1 MNQQQS
7 HFSLI
12 VGPLVILL
20 GLVGGVAGVWLAFSD
35 PMALFITVVFFFLL
49 IKGTLKVVK

>member
-1 MNQQQS
+1 MNQQS

-49 IKGTLKVVK
+49 IKGTMKVVK